1 MDHDELRVVCDS
13 YEGLWRALLSA
24 QTTTY
29 TTYVVHETESTTV
42 PWAILGVTNDGYTL
56 RVTPLD
62 MGRIPVGVSFCFQEN
77 TSELCGDL
85 GPRGGSAGA
94 GDGCLDQF
102 QDLLLA
108 GGKLDGQVRNLDHG
122 SILGMGWIEGCL
134 DIQ

>member
-13 YEGLWRALLSA
+13 YEVLWRALLSA
-24 QTTTY
+24 QTPTY

-77 TSELCGDL
+77 TPLTQGVFSNMLK
-85 GPRGGSAGA
+85 
-94 GDGCLDQF
+94 
-102 QDLLLA
+102 LA
-108 GGKLDGQVRNLDHG
+108 EHAVREKLT
-122 SILGMGWIEGCL
+122 
-134 DIQ
+134 

>member
-29 TTYVVHETESTTV
+29 ITYVVHETESTTV

-77 TSELCGDL
+77 TPLTQGVFSNMLK
-85 GPRGGSAGA
+85 
-94 GDGCLDQF
+94 
-102 QDLLLA
+102 LA
-108 GGKLDGQVRNLDHG
+108 EHAVREKLT
-122 SILGMGWIEGCL
+122 
-134 DIQ
+134 